1 MRFSIF
7 KQHKNKTFNYTPR
20 FYDERK
26 ERLNNLKKK
35 YGVVEGESDLDNKSS
50 GYSRVNFRDE
60 WKQTSRVKSNRNS
73 RLRFMIIFLILLIVA
88 FIILQRIDINILNG

>member
-35 YGVVEGESDLDNKSS
+35 YGVDENEEANKTEKKSHT
-50 GYSRVNFRDE
+50 RVSFRDE
-60 WKQTSRVKSNRNS
+60 WKQQRKERVNRNS
-73 RLRFMIIFLILLIVA
+73 RIRFLVILLILFTIA
-88 FIILQRIDINILNG
+88 FAVLRNFNFSFLNG